1 MKNIKIL
8 FRVIVSILSF
18 VLLAPYALAD
28 YWWGM
33 MRWEFFSWGW
43 FIAMIVFWW
52 AIIYFIV
59 LASKFVSNQD
69 EKEIPLEILKK
80 RLAKWEITE
89 EEFEKLKK
97 KIQIK

>member
-18 VLLAPYALAD
+18 VLIVPNVLAD
-28 YWWGM
+28 YWWWM
-33 MRWEFFSWGW
+33 MRWNFFSSGW
-43 FIAMIVFWW
+43 FIAIIVFWW

-80 RLAKWEITE
+80 RLAKWEISE

-97 KIQIK
+97 KLQK